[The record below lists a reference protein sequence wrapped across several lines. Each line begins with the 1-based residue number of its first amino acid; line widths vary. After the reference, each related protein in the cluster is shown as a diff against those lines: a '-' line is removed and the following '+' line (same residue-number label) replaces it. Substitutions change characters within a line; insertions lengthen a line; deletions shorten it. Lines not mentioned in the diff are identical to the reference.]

1 MIQTRIDLVKKNEKR
16 IHLIYRLPPTV
27 RLEPSCLSPS
37 CHLPPSLC
45 EQCIRDARARTHSF
59 ISALWVYDILHTRAR
74 IYRRSFATASRYEI
88 AAAVA
93 KARCSRWDRGLSW
106 SRAEHGVDCDRSIDR
121 CQWWTRSIPIE
132 TRRRYTR
139 NTPHVWTYSLDQGLK
154 KNSAWV
160 RDIVSY
166 RLFWRIDYRLIIAFY
181 NDQSNACEIKYRENY
196 RCDSA
201 RWQLVIRVQ
210 RVNILNSFC
219 CIKFKNIKKI
229 LGNWISLIILSDS
242 GLF

>member
-27 RLEPSCLSPS
+27 RLELSCPSPF
-37 CHLPPSLC
+37 CHFPPSLY
-45 EQCIRDARARTHSF
+45 EQCIHDAHARTHSF

-121 CQWWTRSIPIE
+121 CQWCGRFLS
-132 TRRRYTR
+132 R
-139 NTPHVWTYSLDQGLK
+139 QG
-154 KNSAWV
+154 
-160 RDIVSY
+160 
-166 RLFWRIDYRLIIAFY
+166 
-181 NDQSNACEIKYRENY
+181 EG
-196 RCDSA
+196 
-201 RWQLVIRVQ
+201 IRHAT
-210 RVNILNSFC
+210 RVNAQFGSGPEKEFC
-219 CIKFKNIKKI
+219 VSSRHRFLSIDLKI
-229 LGNWISLIILSDS
+229 RL
-242 GLF
+242 

>member
-27 RLEPSCLSPS
+27 RLELSCPSPF
-37 CHLPPSLC
+37 CHLPPSLY
-45 EQCIRDARARTHSF
+45 EQCIHDAHARTHSF

-132 TRRRYTR
+132 TRRRYMTR
-139 NTPHVWTYSLDQGLK
+139 YTCECTVWIRAWKRILREFETSFLIDWFE
-154 KNSAWV
+154 NSIILM
-160 RDIVSY
+160 IV
-166 RLFWRIDYRLIIAFY
+166 FY
-181 NDQSNACEIKYRENY
+181 DDQSNTCEIKYREND

-210 RVNILNSFC
+210 RVNILNSFVVL
-219 CIKFKNIKKI
+219 NSKI
-229 LGNWISLIILSDS
+229 
-242 GLF
+242 

>member
-27 RLEPSCLSPS
+27 RLELSCPSPF
-37 CHLPPSLC
+37 CHLPPSLY
-45 EQCIRDARARTHSF
+45 EQCIHDAHARTHSF

-121 CQWWTRSIPIE
+121 CQWWTRSILIE
-132 TRRRYTR
+132 TRRRYTTR
-139 NTPHVWTYSLDQGLK
+139 YTCECTVWPEKEFCVSSRHRFFSIDLK
-154 KNSAWV
+154 
-160 RDIVSY
+160 I
-166 RLFWRIDYRLIIAFY
+166 RL
-181 NDQSNACEIKYRENY
+181 
-196 RCDSA
+196 
-201 RWQLVIRVQ
+201 
-210 RVNILNSFC
+210 
-219 CIKFKNIKKI
+219 
-229 LGNWISLIILSDS
+229 
-242 GLF
+242 

>member
-27 RLEPSCLSPS
+27 RLELSCPSPF
-37 CHLPPSLC
+37 CHLPPSLY
-45 EQCIRDARARTHSF
+45 EQCIHDAHARTHSF

-132 TRRRYTR
+132 TRRRYTTR
-139 NTPHVWTYSLDQGLK
+139 YTCECTVW
-154 KNSAWV
+154 
-160 RDIVSY
+160 
-166 RLFWRIDYRLIIAFY
+166 
-181 NDQSNACEIKYRENY
+181 
-196 RCDSA
+196 
-201 RWQLVIRVQ
+201 IRVWKRILREFETSFLIDWFEDSIIDWWLHSTTISRM
-210 RVNILNSFC
+210 RV
-219 CIKFKNIKKI
+219 K
-229 LGNWISLIILSDS
+229 
-242 GLF
+242 

>member
-139 NTPHVWTYSLDQGLK
+139 NTPHVERTVWIR
-154 KNSAWV
+154 AWK
-160 RDIVSY
+160 
-166 RLFWRIDYRLIIAFY
+166 RILHEFETSFPIDCFEDSII
-181 NDQSNACEIKYRENY
+181 D
-196 RCDSA
+196 
-201 RWQLVIRVQ
+201 W
-210 RVNILNSFC
+210 
-219 CIKFKNIKKI
+219 
-229 LGNWISLIILSDS
+229 
-242 GLF
+242 